1 VTAIGP
7 LLFSPPTMSG
17 AWPIMETPV
26 LDGLTGASDGGPRM
40 AAWAST
46 NNSRG
51 IGREGQVCVQMSRVK
66 FASRCTVQIG
76 SSRHAA
82 IDC

>member
-1 VTAIGP
+1 
-7 LLFSPPTMSG
+7 
-17 AWPIMETPV
+17 METPV

-51 IGREGQVCVQMSRVK
+51 IGREGQVCVQMYGAYREQPSRRDRLLMQLRIGRT
-66 FASRCTVQIG
+66 RCL
-76 SSRHAA
+76 RLHA
-82 IDC
+82 